1 MEEILLEGGY
11 VRKLWLGE
19 AKTYADHLLRLD
31 SDSRQRRFGGA
42 VSDDFIRR
50 HADKAHGLNVVIYG
64 FFLDGTLRGACE
76 LHIDH
81 PMFKGEAEA
90 AFSIE
95 RDWQSHGIGSA
106 LLERMLL
113 TARNRGV
120 RKLRMYCLSE
130 NERMQQLARKFDAEL
145 SFDFGNVV
153 GDVDPPRS
161 TALSLMRE
169 WAADSYSVTTAILD
183 AQSRLL
189 RTA

>member
-1 MEEILLEGGY
+1 MEDVLLEGGY
-11 VRKLWLGE
+11 VRKLWIGE

-31 SDSRQRRFGGA
+31 PDSRHRRFGGA
-42 VSDDFIRR
+42 VSNDFIRR
-50 HADKAHGLNVVIYG
+50 HADKARGFNVVIYG
-64 FFLDGTLRGACE
+64 FFLDGVLRGACE

-81 PMFKGEAEA
+81 PMFRGEAEA

-95 RDWQSHGIGSA
+95 RDWQSHGIGSV

-120 RKLRMYCLSE
+120 RKLRMYCLAE

-161 TALSLMRE
+161 TALSMMRE
-169 WAADSYSVTTAILD
+169 WAADSYSVASAIFD